1 MPESRTGR
9 RAARASHS
17 APRGALRGVL
27 LPAIALAAFALSTPA
42 YAQFKWVAA
51 DGSVTYGD
59 RPPPGARPLGQPGGG
74 TPSASASPA
83 ASRAGSAASLPYE
96 LRTAAQR
103 HPVVLYLAT
112 DCPPCEQAREH
123 LSRRGIPHEAREVRT
138 ARDAEA
144 FRALG
149 FSTLSF
155 PAARIG
161 SERLTGFEP
170 SGWDRSL
177 DAAGYPKE
185 SKLPRNWR
193 FAQPEPL
200 TVPEPA
206 VVSLQAATSPDD
218 TAGAVQDPAAQQPSS
233 RVLPRIRAD
242 ASSAGTSEPSIRF

>member
-9 RAARASHS
+9 RAARAILA
-17 APRGALRGVL
+17 APRGALRGAL
-27 LPAIALAAFALSTPA
+27 LPAIALAAFALSAPA

-51 DGSVTYGD
+51 DGSITYGD
-59 RPPPGARPLGQPGGG
+59 RPPPGARPLGQPAAA
-74 TPSASASPA
+74 TASPA
-83 ASRAGSAASLPYE
+83 GNAAALPYE

-103 HPVVLYLAT
+103 HPVVLYLTA

-138 ARDAEA
+138 ARDAAA

-200 TVPEPA
+200 TAPEPA
-206 VVSLQAATSPDD
+206 VVSLQASANANGT
-218 TAGAVQDPAAQQPSS
+218 TAADAEPVASRAAVDPQ
-233 RVLPRIRAD
+233 RDLPRRRAD
-242 ASSAGTSEPSIRF
+242 ASSAGASEPSIRF

>member
-1 MPESRTGR
+1 MPEPRTGR
-9 RAARASHS
+9 RAARASLA
-17 APRGALRGVL
+17 APRSALRGVL
-27 LPAIALAAFALSTPA
+27 LPAIALAAFALSAPA
-42 YAQFKWVAA
+42 FAQFKWVSA

-59 RPPPGARPLGQPGGG
+59 RPPPGARPLGQPAGAAA
-74 TPSASASPA
+74 ASA
-83 ASRAGSAASLPYE
+83 ASRAGNAAALPYE

-103 HPVVLYLAT
+103 HPVVIYLTA

-123 LSRRGIPHEAREVRT
+123 LSRRGIPHQAREVRT
-138 ARDAEA
+138 QRDAEA

-149 FSTLSF
+149 FSALSF
-155 PAARIG
+155 PAATIG

-200 TVPEPA
+200 TAPEAA
-206 VVSLQAATSPDD
+206 VVSLQASANGT
-218 TAGAVQDPAAQQPSS
+218 TAADAEPVASQTAVAPQRD
-233 RVLPRIRAD
+233 LPRRRAD

>member
-9 RAARASHS
+9 RAARAILA
-17 APRGALRGVL
+17 APRGALRGAL
-27 LPAIALAAFALSTPA
+27 LPAIALAAFALSAPA

-51 DGSVTYGD
+51 DGSITYGD
-59 RPPPGARPLGQPGGG
+59 RPPPGARPLGQPAAA
-74 TPSASASPA
+74 TASPA
-83 ASRAGSAASLPYE
+83 GNAAALPYE

-103 HPVVLYLAT
+103 HPVVLYLTA

-138 ARDAEA
+138 ARDAAA

-206 VVSLQAATSPDD
+206 AVSLEAPGSANGANAADADAVATQAAVTP
-218 TAGAVQDPAAQQPSS
+218 
-233 RVLPRIRAD
+233 RRELPRRRAD
-242 ASSAGTSEPSIRF
+242 ASAAGSAEPSIRF